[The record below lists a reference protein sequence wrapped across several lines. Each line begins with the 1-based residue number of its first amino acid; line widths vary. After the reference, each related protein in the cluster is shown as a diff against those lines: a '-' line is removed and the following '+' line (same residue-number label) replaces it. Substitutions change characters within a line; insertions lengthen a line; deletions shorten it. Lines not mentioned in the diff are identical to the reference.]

1 MINIKKFVKNAI
13 IEDNGRGDLF
23 FDVAPKGRFT
33 AKVISKDEGI
43 FAGEIYAKALAKT
56 EKFECKFL
64 KHDGDK
70 IKKGDIIANLEG
82 KAAILL

>member
-33 AKVISKDEGI
+33 ARAICKSDGI
-43 FAGEIYAKALAKT
+43 LAGVQYAKVVARI
-56 EKFECKFL
+56 E
-64 KHDGDK
+64 
-70 IKKGDIIANLEG
+70 
-82 KAAILL
+82 